1 MHGHRIEVISVPVS
15 NPDVAKAFYVDKLG
29 MEVVMDNEFGAGM
42 RWVMLRPPG
51 AETAVTLVTWFDSMV
66 PGSLK
71 GTVLA
76 VPDIEE
82 AAAELRANGLLEPDE
97 AIESAPWG
105 RWVTIEDPDGN
116 SWVVQQNSAGLPDFS
131 S

>member
-1 MHGHRIEVISVPVS
+1 
-15 NPDVAKAFYVDKLG
+15 VAKAFYVDKLG

-51 AETAVTLVTWFDSMV
+51 AEAAVTLVTWFDSMV

>member
-1 MHGHRIEVISVPVS
+1 LRDHRIEVISVPVRD
-15 NPDVAKAFYVDKLG
+15 PDRAKEFYIDKLG
-29 MEVVMDNEFGAGM
+29 FELVMDNEFGAGL

-51 AETAVTLVTWFDSMV
+51 AETAVTLTTWFDSM
-66 PGSLK
+66 PAGSLK

-82 AAAELRANGLLEPDE
+82 AVAELRAHEVLAEDE
-97 AIESAPWG
+97 NIESAPWG

-116 SWVVQQNSAGLPDFS
+116 SWVVQQSSGGLPDFGS
-131 S
+131 